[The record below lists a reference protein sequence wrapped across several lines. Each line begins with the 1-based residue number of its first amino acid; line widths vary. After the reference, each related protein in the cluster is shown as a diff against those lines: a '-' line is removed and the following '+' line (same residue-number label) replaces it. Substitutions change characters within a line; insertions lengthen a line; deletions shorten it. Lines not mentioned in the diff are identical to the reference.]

1 MPEYEL
7 IERRRE
13 QHIRPGRI
21 LACLGLTGLLAGAAW
36 GQPFPNKPVRIVAG
50 EPGGS
55 GDLVAR
61 LLAPGLAVNLG
72 QQVVIDNRGGAG
84 GVIAA
89 QTLIKAPTDGHTM
102 LLYGNGIWLLP
113 FMRDNVPYDPVRDF
127 APVTLAASMPNL
139 LVVHPSLPVRSVKEL
154 VALAK
159 ARPGELNYGSGST
172 GAAPHLGAELFKS
185 MAGVNLV
192 IVNYKGTGAT
202 LTGLIA
208 GQVQLMF
215 PPTNSAAPHIK
226 SGRLR
231 ALAVTTAQPSALVPE
246 LPTIANSGLP
256 GYECVTV
263 LGVFAASKTQSLIV
277 SRLNQD
283 IVRALTTSEVK
294 ERLTRVGAEAIG
306 SSPQESAVAMK
317 ADMNL
322 WGKVIK
328 DAGIRDE

>member
-172 GAAPHLGAELFKS
+172 GAAP
-185 MAGVNLV
+185 
-192 IVNYKGTGAT
+192 I
-202 LTGLIA
+202 
-208 GQVQLMF
+208 
-215 PPTNSAAPHIK
+215 
-226 SGRLR
+226 
-231 ALAVTTAQPSALVPE
+231 
-246 LPTIANSGLP
+246 GLP
-256 GYECVTV
+256 VGIGTIGSIASRSNSHMRRVCVSRSAHP
-263 LGVFAASKTQSLIV
+263 LAASVRSATAARSQ
-277 SRLNQD
+277 RR
-283 IVRALTTSEVK
+283 VRARRRRHHQRPRGQTVMGLGHE
-294 ERLTRVGAEAIG
+294 GG
-306 SSPQESAVAMK
+306 P
-317 ADMNL
+317 
-322 WGKVIK
+322 
-328 DAGIRDE
+328 